1 MADDPTKP
9 KASADS
15 TPEQLRE
22 LAREWFAEARE
33 ASVHDDAEVKTW
45 KEGMKE
51 LGWCL
56 SRNFWDRVDWSNDS

>member
-45 KEGMKE
+45 KVAR
-51 LGWCL
+51 L
-56 SRNFWDRVDWSNDS
+56 SGRKRGLCES

>member
-22 LAREWFAEARE
+22 LTREWFAEARE
-33 ASVHDDAEVKTW
+33 ASVHDNAEVKTW
-45 KEGMKE
+45 KVARQSGRKRGLFE
-51 LGWCL
+51 
-56 SRNFWDRVDWSNDS
+56 S

>member
-15 TPEQLRE
+15 TPMRE

-45 KEGMKE
+45 KVARQSGRKRGLFE
-51 LGWCL
+51 
-56 SRNFWDRVDWSNDS
+56 S

>member
-33 ASVHDDAEVKTW
+33 ASVYDDAEVKTW
-45 KEGMKE
+45 KVARQSGRKRGLFE
-51 LGWCL
+51 
-56 SRNFWDRVDWSNDS
+56 S